1 MVYCMHMITE
11 QEKQKIINVGF
22 VFVSIVALFFIAKIA
37 TEFKSYRVMG
47 NDAPATNTIS
57 VSGTGEV
64 FAVPDV
70 AKVRYTVTTE
80 AKTLAAAQKMASEK
94 TNALLA
100 VVKKAG
106 IADKDVKTESYTSYP
121 KYEWQEARVTCLA
134 IGCPPVTPGK
144 QVLTGFEVS
153 QTTLVTVR
161 AVDTAGVLVDELGK
175 AGATNISGPEFTI
188 DNDDKLKIEARQK
201 AIADAKDKAEQLAS
215 DLGVR
220 LVRIVSF
227 NENSGGGMP
236 MPYYR
241 AEMAVANDAGKA
253 TPPTTFS
260 TGENK
265 ITSDV
270 SITYEIR

>member
-64 FAVPDV
+64 FAVADV
-70 AKVRYTVTTE
+70 AKIRYTVTTE

-121 KYEWQEARVTCLA
+121 KYEWQETRVTCLA

-144 QVLTGFEVS
+144 QVLIGFEVS

-188 DNDDKLKIEARQK
+188 DNDDTLKIEARQK

-241 AEMAVANDAGKA
+241 TEMAVMDSAKA
-253 TPPTTFS
+253 SPPTEFS